1 MYAESRCPY
10 LESAGMTS
18 GVPRNPVEIFPLTL
32 STSAANLL
40 ATAVRSATGAISS
53 SIAIAQPVAVSETS
67 LLHFAHA
74 DFAT

>member
-1 MYAESRCPY
+1 
-10 LESAGMTS
+10 MTS